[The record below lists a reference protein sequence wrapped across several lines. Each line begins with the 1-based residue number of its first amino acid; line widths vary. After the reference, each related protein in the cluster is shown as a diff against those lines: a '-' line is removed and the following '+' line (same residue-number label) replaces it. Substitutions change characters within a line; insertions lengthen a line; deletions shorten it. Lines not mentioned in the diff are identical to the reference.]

1 MFEFEETKKSINYMK
16 VYVKDE
22 KIILDDLIKEFNNM
36 SHFYNTNNSSKL
48 DDLILELK
56 ISLEQLDKNLV
67 NNISIIEKNVLSYK
81 ESKEEANDNVLDILE
96 EANIKSIDWGFKYG

>member
-16 VYVKDE
+16 VYVNDE

-96 EANIKSIDWGFKYG
+96 EANIKSID

>member
-96 EANIKSIDWGFKYG
+96 EANIKSID